1 MSIKVDETPV
11 WQTSEMPDDFIEN
24 QYISVFLKQGASSH
38 AGLVLCV
45 FAMYVI
51 LVSKIDG
58 YYPHIFLLITLV
70 VNAIRIFFTHK
81 ILGIYVD
88 KVATISKLHFLHGMT
103 HALPLLGFSYLGEID
118 KSIITIIL
126 LTISTASVSTTNGY
140 KYKYLW
146 FVVPLLI
153 PLSLAWAFVDNGNT
167 NAQHWGNY
175 TLAFLI
181 VAYLFY
187 LIGLGKDLFSVFNE
201 SCHIRFSESEKNQKL
216 ILALDEAKNAS
227 LAKTRFLASASHDLR
242 QPMHTI
248 GVLLAALRLRTLD
261 ERSREIVEVLGT
273 VNDSLSSQLDGLL
286 DISKLDAGVVTPDL
300 QVYKLGDLVR
310 AHVAKITLSDEKEKL
325 YVHVHAATDVLVK
338 TDIVLFE
345 RVLMNLTGNAIKFTE
360 QGGIDITISATDEKV
375 ILEVADTGIGIASN
389 FQNLVFQEFYQ
400 VGNAERDRTA
410 GLGLGLSIVK
420 RICSLLNIHIHLI
433 SAIGQGSRFVMTMP
447 LVRNTDYISMKKTTQ
462 ETIHLPVMTALVV
475 DDEID
480 IRTGMRLLLEEL
492 GCKVVLA
499 DGIDQAVA
507 AAKVHQ
513 FDVIFSD
520 YRLRGDENGIDAI
533 GHVRV
538 VQPGVDAVLITG
550 DTAPERLRSAQN
562 ANIEMLHKPVSFEAI
577 LKQLRKTAGSR

>member
-1 MSIKVDETPV
+1 
-11 WQTSEMPDDFIEN
+11 
-24 QYISVFLKQGASSH
+24 
-38 AGLVLCV
+38 
-45 FAMYVI
+45 
-51 LVSKIDG
+51 
-58 YYPHIFLLITLV
+58 
-70 VNAIRIFFTHK
+70 
-81 ILGIYVD
+81 
-88 KVATISKLHFLHGMT
+88 
-103 HALPLLGFSYLGEID
+103 
-118 KSIITIIL
+118 
-126 LTISTASVSTTNGY
+126 
-140 KYKYLW
+140 
-146 FVVPLLI
+146 
-153 PLSLAWAFVDNGNT
+153 
-167 NAQHWGNY
+167 
-175 TLAFLI
+175 
-181 VAYLFY
+181 
-187 LIGLGKDLFSVFNE
+187 LGKDLFSVFNE

-447 LVRNTDYISMKKTTQ
+447 LVRNTDFISMKKTTQ

>member
-1 MSIKVDETPV
+1 L
-11 WQTSEMPDDFIEN
+11 DD
-24 QYISVFLKQGASSH
+24 L
-38 AGLVLCV
+38 
-45 FAMYVI
+45 
-51 LVSKIDG
+51 
-58 YYPHIFLLITLV
+58 
-70 VNAIRIFFTHK
+70 
-81 ILGIYVD
+81 
-88 KVATISKLHFLHGMT
+88 
-103 HALPLLGFSYLGEID
+103 D

-140 KYKYLW
+140 KHKYLW
-146 FVVPLLI
+146 FVVPLLV
-153 PLSLAWAFVDNGNT
+153 PLSLAWALVGNT
-167 NAQHWGNY
+167 HTNTQHWANY
-175 TLAFLI
+175 TLALLI
-181 VAYLFY
+181 IAYIFY
-187 LIGLGKDLFSVFNE
+187 LIGLGKDLFAVFDE
-201 SCHIRFSESEKNQKL
+201 SCRIRFSENEKNQKL
-216 ILALDEAKNAS
+216 LLALEETKNAS

-248 GVLLAALRLRTLD
+248 GVLLAALQMRTLD

-273 VNDSLSSQLDGLL
+273 VNNSLASQLDGLL

-325 YVHVHAATDVLVK
+325 YVHVHATSDVLVK
-338 TDIVLFE
+338 TDVVLFE

-360 QGGIDITISATDEKV
+360 QGGIDITISSTDEKV
-375 ILEVADTGIGIASN
+375 ILEVADTGIGIAKN
-389 FQNLVFQEFYQ
+389 FQTLVFQEFYQ

-433 SAIGQGSRFVMTMP
+433 SETGQGSRFVMSMP
-447 LVRNTDYISMKKTTQ
+447 LVRTADYIPMKKIIY
-462 ETIHLPVMTALVV
+462 ETIHLPEMTVLVI

-507 AAKVHQ
+507 AAKTHK
-513 FDVIFSD
+513 FDVVFSD

-550 DTAPERLRSAQN
+550 DTAPERLRSAQK
-562 ANIEMLHKPVSFEAI
+562 ADIQMLHKPVSFEAI
-577 LKQLRKTAGSR
+577 LKQLRKTAGSI